1 MTSYN
6 EDAAFRAQQ
15 EVSGGGVERRVKVP
29 KHMRLPKMEDW
40 QFFDAVRLQVGGWW
54 MACYHTKSLSLTR
67 EPCAAACDGRRRRR
81 RRLLLLLLLLLL
93 RLQELFSLEEAIYF
107 ERKAAKD
114 LPATNLA
121 KLVVLSDEDQVGR
134 SPHLR
139 NKPGKKRL
147 ASMLLQIN

>member
-1 MTSYN
+1 MLSY
-6 EDAAFRAQQ
+6 QIP
-15 EVSGGGVERRVKVP
+15 SP
-29 KHMRLPKMEDW
+29 SP
-40 QFFDAVRLQVGGWW
+40 
-54 MACYHTKSLSLTR
+54 R
-67 EPCAAACDGRRRRR
+67 EPCVAACDGRRRRR
-81 RRLLLLLLLLLL
+81 RRLLLLLL

-139 NKPGKKRL
+139 IKPGKKRP